1 MPEQTMVQKFI
12 TAGLLALTVSTINA
26 SAAADTKGGISAD
39 MLGRIS

>member
-26 SAAADTKGGISAD
+26 SAAADTKGEYQPICSD
-39 MLGRIS
+39 V